1 VFAEASIFAL
11 QQFGKEGFYST
22 IDTRGGACETTAMRT
37 VGIRAV
43 VLVVASAYGVLTGCE
58 EALPPATTPAAGLPA
73 IRGGEALITFVR
85 PPSPCDTGEYAVIV
99 DSQGRFVADV
109 SSGTRVAVP
118 APAGSH
124 VYYAWSNVN
133 LMNARDPDFLGG
145 VTALRV
151 RTQPSEE
158 SFVLVDTP
166 ACQYRFLPSLHQI
179 GNTPS
184 WQRELKGFLD
194 DTKPVQN
201 DPVAGQREVDARPA
215 RLRAYLRL
223 GHLALA
229 KRELGAQA
237 LEVHEGQQQEDGFGE

>member
-1 VFAEASIFAL
+1 
-11 QQFGKEGFYST
+11 
-22 IDTRGGACETTAMRT
+22 MRT
-37 VGIRAV
+37 VGIRAA
-43 VLVVASAYGVLTGCE
+43 VLVVASTSASLTGCA
-58 EALPPATTPAAGLPA
+58 EALPPATTPTAGLPP

-85 PPSPCDTGEYAVIV
+85 PSSPCDTGEYAVIV

-133 LMNARDPDFLGG
+133 LINARDPDFLGG
-145 VTALRV
+145 VTAVRV

-166 ACQYRFLPSLHQI
+166 FCQYRFLPSLHQI
-179 GNTPS
+179 ASNPAA
-184 WQRELKGFLD
+184 QRELKGFLE
-194 DTKPVQN
+194 DTEPVQN
-201 DPVAGQREVDARPA
+201 DPIAGQREVDARPA
-215 RLRAYLRL
+215 RLRSYLRL

-229 KRELGAQA
+229 KSELGTQAREL
-237 LEVHEGQQQEDGFGE
+237 HEGQQQEDGFGE